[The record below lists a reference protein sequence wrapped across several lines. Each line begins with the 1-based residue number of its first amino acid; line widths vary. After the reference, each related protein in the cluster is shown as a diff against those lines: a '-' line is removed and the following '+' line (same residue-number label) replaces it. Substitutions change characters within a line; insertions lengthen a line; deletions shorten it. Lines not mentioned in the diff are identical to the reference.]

1 MTTDHRTTGHL
12 TMVRHHLAALQV
24 PALTAMDLQAVQV
37 PMDLQAVQVPMDLQ
51 AVREDQG
58 ITATGVEVD
67 RVVAAKC

>member
-1 MTTDHRTTGHL
+1 MDHRTTGHL
-12 TMVRHHLAALQV
+12 TKIRHHLAALKV

-37 PMDLQAVQVPMDLQ
+37 TMDLQ

-67 RVVAAKC
+67 RVVGAKC

>member
-24 PALTAMDLQAVQV
+24 PALAA
-37 PMDLQAVQVPMDLQ
+37 MDLQ

>member
-12 TMVRHHLAALQV
+12 TMVRRHLAALQV

-37 PMDLQAVQVPMDLQ
+37 TMDLQ

>member
-12 TMVRHHLAALQV
+12 TKVRHHLAVLQIRHHLAV
-24 PALTAMDLQAVQV
+24 LVLVAMDLQAVQ
-37 PMDLQAVQVPMDLQ
+37 
-51 AVREDQG
+51 EDQG